1 MASIKQNL
9 MRNQCAEFLPIGVG
23 CGTISPPAMTA
34 RSIDLPIIQRG
45 NRFILQKTF
54 EGKQRQVTLG
64 TKLKTAQSRAL
75 RFLATAEKSGFD
87 TAKEELSGKPV
98 IKAGCNPT
106 FEEFEKLYREFCKQS
121 AKAPRIRTID
131 KNLQRLKFIM
141 SKLGV
146 LTIAK
151 IDKDQLYKKWFH
163 ENDAPTPQQNR
174 TFASA
179 VSCAS
184 GCFKISALTFYASK
198 GIPIK
203 NPFKGLEIS
212 KPKVKQ
218 YVPMSE
224 ELRKTIWNDC
234 QTELLPCETMIVLM
248 ALGIGM
254 RISEINA
261 SIPAWFSKQSENVT
275 VHIKEEAFF
284 TPKAGEDGVVPISSE
299 LYELLLK
306 FRGDSDSIW
315 FVPFRDED
323 YDAGRLRK
331 RFEAVNRWL
340 HEKGFN
346 KRNPLHSLRKE
357 CGSII
362 AKKCG
367 ILEASKVLR
376 NTVQVCAVHYAGIA
390 ELNTVDVG
398 GSFAPKKDLFSQ
410 LAEEMGTTPDKIRE
424 KLGIT
429 AAT

>member
-1 MASIKQNL
+1 MHSILAK
-9 MRNQCAEFLPIGVG
+9 RSRFRHCPSV
-23 CGTISPPAMTA
+23 AMTA
-34 RSIDLPIIQRG
+34 KSIDLPIIQRG

-64 TKLKTAQSRAL
+64 TKLKTAHSRAL

-87 TAKEELSGKPV
+87 VANDELKGKKV

-106 FEEFEKLYREFCKQS
+106 FEEFEKLYREFCQQS
-121 AKAPRIRTID
+121 AKAPRTRTIS

-146 LTIAK
+146 STVAK
-151 IDKDQLYKKWFH
+151 IDKDQLYTQWF
-163 ENDAPTPQQNR
+163 DGIDSPTPQQKR

-184 GCFKISALTFYASK
+184 GCFKIFALTFYASK
-198 GIPIK
+198 GIPIQ

-224 ELRKTIWNDC
+224 ELRKVIWDDC

-261 SIPAWFSKQSENVT
+261 SIPAWFSQQSDNVT
-275 VHIKEEAFF
+275 VHIKEESFF
-284 TPKAGEDGVVPISSE
+284 TPKAGEDGVVPFSLE
-299 LYELLLK
+299 LFELLLK
-306 FRGDSDSIW
+306 FRGASDSRW
-315 FVPFRDED
+315 FVPFRDEE
-323 YDAGRLRK
+323 YHEGRLRK

-398 GSFAPKKDLFSQ
+398 GTFAPKKDLIDQ
-410 LAEEMGTTPDKIRE
+410 LAEKMGLTPEAIRA
-424 KLGIT
+424 KLAT
-429 AAT
+429 A